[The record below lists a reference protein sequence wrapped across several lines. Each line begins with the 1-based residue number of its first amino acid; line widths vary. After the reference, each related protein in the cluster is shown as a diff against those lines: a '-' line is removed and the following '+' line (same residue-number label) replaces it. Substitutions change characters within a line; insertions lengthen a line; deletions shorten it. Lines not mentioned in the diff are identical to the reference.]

1 MNDST
6 IESYSAVLEKRL
18 MKIRVATRGS
28 ALALKQTD
36 IAIEYLKEYLEDV
49 SFEKVIINTHGDKDQ
64 KTALY
69 NLNTNGVFMKEVVKA
84 LLDDEADIA
93 VHSLKDVPSVIHEGM
108 ALLPFEI
115 FEDDRDCL
123 ISKNGLRLSELREG
137 AVIATSSIRR
147 MAAIH
152 HIRKDISFVN
162 IRGNINTRL
171 KKFME
176 SDCDAMIL
184 AAAGL
189 KRLGLEEYISEYLD
203 EDIIIPACG
212 QGVIGIEVKR
222 ADLELYEKIMNNHS
236 VKHQE
241 ILIAREFLRRSGSS
255 CHYPVGLK
263 ARIMGDKIH
272 INAML
277 GDNIDNT
284 VFINKTYEMCDIDTL
299 VNMII
304 EDLRKEI

>member
-1 MNDST
+1 
-6 IESYSAVLEKRL
+6 

-36 IAIEYLKEYLEDV
+36 IAIDYLKQYLLDAE
-49 SFEKVIINTHGDKDQ
+49 FEKVIISTHGDKDL

-69 NLNTNGVFMKEVVKA
+69 NLNTNGVFMKEVEKA
-84 LLDDEADIA
+84 LLDGEADIA
-93 VHSLKDVPSVIHEGM
+93 VHSLKDVPSVIDERM
-108 ALLPFEI
+108 TLLPFEV

-123 ISKNGLRLSELREG
+123 ISKNGLRLNELSEG

-147 MAAIH
+147 MAAVH

-176 SDCDAMIL
+176 SDYDGMIL

-189 KRLGLEEYISEYLD
+189 KRLGLEEYISEYLG

-212 QGVIGIEVKR
+212 QGVIGIEVKKE
-222 ADLELYEKIMNNHS
+222 DLGLYEKIMNNHS
-236 VKHQE
+236 TKHQE
-241 ILIAREFLRRSGSS
+241 IMIAREFLKRSGSS
-255 CHYPVGLK
+255 CHYPIGLK
-263 ARIMGDKIH
+263 ARIMNDKVH

-277 GDNIDNT
+277 GEDIDNT
-284 VFINKTYEMCDIDTL
+284 AFISKTYKLCDMDTL
-299 VNMII
+299 VNRII

>member
-1 MNDST
+1 
-6 IESYSAVLEKRL
+6 

-36 IAIEYLKEYLEDV
+36 IAIDYLKQYLSDAE
-49 SFEKVIINTHGDKDQ
+49 FEKVIISTHGDKDQ

-69 NLNTNGVFMKEVVKA
+69 NLNTNGVFMKEVEKA
-84 LLDDEADIA
+84 LLDGEADIA
-93 VHSLKDVPSVIHEGM
+93 VHSLKDVPSVIDERM
-108 ALLPFEI
+108 TLLPFEV

-123 ISKNGLRLSELREG
+123 ISKNGLRLNELSEG

-147 MAAIH
+147 MAAVH

-176 SDCDAMIL
+176 SDYDGMIL
-184 AAAGL
+184 AVAGL
-189 KRLGLEEYISEYLD
+189 KRLGLEEYISEYLG

-212 QGVIGIEVKR
+212 QGVIGIEVKKE
-222 ADLELYEKIMNNHS
+222 DLGLYEKIMNNHS
-236 VKHQE
+236 TKHQE
-241 ILIAREFLRRSGSS
+241 IMISREFLKRSGSS
-255 CHYPVGLK
+255 CHYPIGLK
-263 ARIMGDKIH
+263 ARIMNDKVH

-277 GDNIDNT
+277 GEDIDNT
-284 VFINKTYEMCDIDTL
+284 AFISKTYKLCDMDIL
-299 VNMII
+299 VNRII